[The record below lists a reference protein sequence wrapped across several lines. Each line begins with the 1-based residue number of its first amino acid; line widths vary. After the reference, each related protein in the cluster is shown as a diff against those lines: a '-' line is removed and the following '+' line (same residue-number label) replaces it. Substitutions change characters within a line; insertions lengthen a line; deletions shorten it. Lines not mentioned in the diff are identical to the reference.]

1 MLFHRSREPVTVLS
15 RDEEDALGKDWSRV
29 IWTASKAA
37 APEPAPE
44 PEPEP
49 DPPEPAP
56 EPEEE
61 VSPDLLR
68 KPAKPPARRLPAA
81 AKTVKKKRVSGR

>member
-1 MLFHRSREPVTVLS
+1 MLFHRSREPVTVQS
-15 RDEEDALGKDWSRV
+15 RNEEDALGKEWSRT
-29 IWTASKAA
+29 IWPLAPA
-37 APEPAPE
+37 APEPAREPA

-49 DPPEPAP
+49 DPPEPDP

-68 KPAKPPARRLPAA
+68 KPAKPPARLPAA
-81 AKTVKKKRVSGR
+81 AKTVKKKRASGR